1 MFDLTGKTAIIT
13 GSSRGIGRSIATQ
26 MALHGAKVVVSSR
39 KVEACQ
45 IVADE
50 INEACKDSEGG
61 AIVIPCNISD
71 KTALQM
77 LVDETKEQLG
87 KIDILVCNA
96 ASNPFFGS
104 MMDIPEEAFDKVMN
118 NNIKSNHLLCQMV
131 IPEMKERKDGSI
143 IIVSS
148 IGGLQA
154 STS

>member
-1 MFDLTGKTAIIT
+1 
-13 GSSRGIGRSIATQ
+13 
-26 MALHGAKVVVSSR
+26 
-39 KVEACQ
+39 
-45 IVADE
+45 
-50 INEACKDSEGG
+50 
-61 AIVIPCNISD
+61 
-71 KTALQM
+71 M

-148 IGGLQA
+148 IEDYRPVL
-154 STS
+154 S